1 MYNFNKVWNI
11 PAFPKPGLFPLI
23 LLFYHILLW
32 RFLDCFIPFKT
43 FMIKGSSYDT
53 QKVKSNSRS
62 TILLL
67 SPSLVFRLVWE
78 ARWVCYHW
86 WERWNQLH
94 LVWWIEWGFHNLFP
108 SLCSLSVKYITVIFT
123 IGKMTDLY
131 RISFYCKKI
140 NIYNHLISI
149 ASKKV
154 LSLLYT

>member
-32 RFLDCFIPFKT
+32 RVLDCFIPFKT
-43 FMIKGSSYDT
+43 YMIKGSSYDT

-62 TILLL
+62 TILLCL
-67 SPSLVFRLVWE
+67 PPSFQVSLGSMLCVLPLVGAVESTAFSLVNWRSF
-78 ARWVCYHW
+78 Y
-86 WERWNQLH
+86 
-94 LVWWIEWGFHNLFP
+94 NLLP

-131 RISFYCKKI
+131 RTSFYCKKI